1 MSLHAVIF
9 DLDGTLVDSE
19 ILWTK
24 AMTAMMKDFGRTYD
38 PAFQKNIM
46 GAPGLAASELLKN
59 EYDLP
64 VSIEKVNDLHDEYYA
79 KIAKEHGP
87 AAKPGADRLLRELHA
102 AGIPLALATS
112 ANRDVAE
119 QILGQLGW
127 LSLFKEIVVG
137 SDVANGKPAPDIYL
151 EAARRMECH
160 AGSCV
165 GFEDSPNGVKSAASA
180 GLVVV
185 GVKDERYVKDLPGAA
200 VIVTSL
206 EDMTLDR
213 IRELVK

>member
-1 MSLHAVIF
+1 MLHAVIF

-46 GAPGLAASELLKN
+46 GTPGLAASELLKN

-64 VSIEKVNDLHDEYYA
+64 VSKEEINTLHDEYYA
-79 KIAKEHGP
+79 KITKTNGP
-87 AAKPGADRLLRELHA
+87 AAKPGADRLLRELNA
-102 AGIPLALATS
+102 AGIPIALATS

-137 SDVANGKPAPDIYL
+137 SDVTNGKPAPDIYL
-151 EAARRMECH
+151 EAAKRMGCVV
-160 AGSCV
+160 GSCV
-165 GFEDSPNGVKSAASA
+165 GFEDSPNGVRSAASA

-185 GVKDERYVKDLPGAA
+185 GVKDERYVKDLPGAT
-200 VIVTSL
+200 VVVTSL
-206 EDMTLDR
+206 EEITLDR